1 MFPVALEYISN
12 SEIITVESGEEKN
25 SNPEPAPNPDVF
37 QECSVCSN
45 YEMVNLCP
53 IWQGEYNN
61 FLHQNTCSI
70 DNIISFISL
79 YRVTIEE
86 ARRIIDISLNP
97 DAQHFFSLI
106 YRRKFDELRD
116 YIARLAGISVTYDV
130 IVPKYDF
137 HGSEATII
145 NLIRKLDISNDHYSV
160 RLQCYN
166 CCATFTTVTQIG
178 SVQSVTF
185 SLQESINAKMM
196 PKKCIKC
203 QSTESNLEILSGAFN
218 TVPYVFIVELGYLPD
233 SRCTLQT
240 KDIDELVF
248 ISENTKTLAYRL
260 AGFTLSLG
268 ILFYMIVN
276 LKGVWFKYD
285 DLLSPSLTKCLKG
298 TTLGRLNSV
307 LYVLDV
313 KLSH

>member
-25 SNPEPAPNPDVF
+25 SKPEPAPNPDVI

-45 YEMVNLCP
+45 SEMVNLCP

-61 FLHQNTCSI
+61 ILHQNTCSI
-70 DNIISFISL
+70 DNIISLISL
-79 YRVTIEE
+79 YRETIEE

-166 CCATFTTVTQIG
+166 CCATFTIVTQIG

-203 QSTESNLEILSGAFN
+203 QSTES
-218 TVPYVFIVELGYLPD
+218 
-233 SRCTLQT
+233 
-240 KDIDELVF
+240 
-248 ISENTKTLAYRL
+248 
-260 AGFTLSLG
+260 
-268 ILFYMIVN
+268 
-276 LKGVWFKYD
+276 
-285 DLLSPSLTKCLKG
+285 
-298 TTLGRLNSV
+298 
-307 LYVLDV
+307 
-313 KLSH
+313 